1 MAAQNIFNYSKWDKI
16 ELSDDESDLHP
27 NIDKDSWFRL
37 KHRTR
42 LEREEKEDQEVAN
55 YNKLNAEDN
64 SRLAIIKATIAKS
77 KSGAADE
84 DSQYEDFEALEV
96 EQKDLEGRIATRMKR
111 IEEINER
118 RKWNIDNICKVKDD
132 KSQLNSATTTS
143 LKAAD
148 FEPTGVTAKSIE
160 NNSKKEKPAEIAKP
174 APAASAAP
182 AATAAPTATSTTKKA
197 SSTSTSV
204 SSAVTPVGPAHPESK
219 FEVLSYNDYVL
230 LHEKLL
236 EEYSVI
242 HDLEQTKNF
251 LFRHCGVLLHEHS
264 QSYMLLSSL
273 EDEMNG
279 KRDRMKLV
287 SRQCQILIHIND
299 LGVSMRRD
307 PRDVILPFFQR
318 IEEKEYLSAFLKAV
332 EDFIKKIQNRAIEKR
347 KEMDAE
353 RAEEDE
359 GLDPEIQRV
368 LDSLPTELREA
379 FESQSIEVLQSVLA
393 KMDPAEAKRHMKA
406 CVDCGLWVP
415 SDNSIFE
422 SQDE

>member
-160 NNSKKEKPAEIAKP
+160 NNSKKEKPAETAK
-174 APAASAAP
+174 AAP
-182 AATAAPTATSTTKKA
+182 AAAAAPAATSTTKKA
-197 SSTSTSV
+197 SSTATPV
-204 SSAVTPVGPAHPESK
+204 SSVVTPVGPAHPESK

-242 HDLEQTKNF
+242 YDLEQTKNF

-287 SRQCQILIHIND
+287 CRQCQILIHIND

-332 EDFIKKIQNRAIEKR
+332 EDFITRFRIELLKREKR
-347 KEMDAE
+347 WTPSAWRRTRVSILRSSVCLIHSLLSSE
-353 RAEEDE
+353 RH
-359 GLDPEIQRV
+359 LNRKV
-368 LDSLPTELREA
+368 LKSCRMFSLRWTPLKPRGT
-379 FESQSIEVLQSVLA
+379 
-393 KMDPAEAKRHMKA
+393 
-406 CVDCGLWVP
+406 
-415 SDNSIFE
+415 
-422 SQDE
+422 